1 MKDIVHK
8 IKVITSSKCESS
20 AGTHFYRISV
30 LCVRALIQERK
41 YLKLKMKST
50 LERELQC

>member
-30 LCVRALIQERK
+30 LCVRALIQECK